1 MRLRTIAIG
10 NLRRRK
16 GKAALV
22 VIGLAVAV
30 AAFVLVLSLVVSL
43 RATMDDKLSKFGSNL
58 VVTPASTQLSL
69 TYGGVSVAGAG
80 SGEVRYLQEADL
92 ARLRAVP
99 SAREIAAAVPVL
111 LQPVDAGGRS
121 FLAMGT
127 DLAESAKVKLWW
139 RVEGRLPSRSDEVLL
154 GLNVRNAL
162 GLDAGKTL
170 TVDGPTVDGR
180 VLTVAGVLQ
189 ETGGEEDNLIIMPLA
204 TLADLSGNKGRLNL
218 IEVTAASTAAV
229 DRLTQ
234 EIEAAV
240 PGSSVASVKK
250 SIEFTNQ
257 ANSSLADFGLAITL
271 LIVLISGLVVMITM
285 LTSVKERQ
293 KEIGVF
299 RAIGYKRR
307 HITKLVL
314 IEAVLLSAGGAV
326 VGVTAGLLAAIV
338 VPSIAPSLSLTMV
351 PNLVVIVAGVALAFI
366 VGLLAALYPARRAA
380 NMDPAAALKQ
390 I

>member
-16 GKAALV
+16 GKATLV

-80 SGEVRYLQEADL
+80 SGEVRYLGATDL

-99 SAREIAAAVPVL
+99 SAGEIAAAVPVL
-111 LQPVDAGGRS
+111 LQPVEAGGRS

-162 GLDAGKTL
+162 GLDTGKTL
-170 TVDGPTVDGR
+170 EVDGR
-180 VLTVAGVLQ
+180 TFTVAGVLQ

-204 TLADLSGNKGRLNL
+204 ALADVSGLEGRLNL

-229 DRLTQ
+229 DTLTR

-299 RAIGYKRR
+299 RAYGYKRR

-326 VGVTAGLLAAIV
+326 IGVIAGLLAAFV
-338 VPSIAPSLSLTMV
+338 VPSIAPSLSLTTA
-351 PNLVVIVAGVALAFI
+351 PNLVVIVAGVALAFA

>member
-1 MRLRTIAIG
+1 VDLRTIALG

-22 VIGLAVAV
+22 VLGLAVAV
-30 AAFVLVLSLVVSL
+30 AAFVLVLSLVFSL
-43 RATMDDKLSKFGSNL
+43 RATMDDKLSRYGSNM
-58 VVTPASTQLSL
+58 VVTPGSTQLSL
-69 TYGGVSVAGAG
+69 TYGGVSVAGSG

-99 SAREIAAAVPVL
+99 SGKEIAAAVPVL
-111 LQPVDAGGRS
+111 LQPVKAGGRS

-139 RVEGRLPSRSDEVLL
+139 RVVGRLPSRSDEVLL

-162 GLDAGKTL
+162 NLDPGKTL
-170 TVDGPTVDGR
+170 MVDGR
-180 VLTVAGVLQ
+180 AFTVAGVLQ
-189 ETGGEEDNLIIMPLA
+189 ETGGEEDNLVLMPLA
-204 TLADLSGNKGRLNL
+204 ALADLSGRKGRLNL
-218 IEVTAASTAAV
+218 IEVTAASTTAV
-229 DRLTQ
+229 DTLTR

-240 PGSSVASVKK
+240 PGSSVVSVKK

-257 ANSSLADFGLAITL
+257 ANSSLANFGLAVTL
-271 LIVLISGLVVMITM
+271 LIVVISGLVVLITM

-299 RAIGYKRR
+299 RAVGYKQR
-307 HITKLVL
+307 HIAKLVL
-314 IEAVLLSAGGAV
+314 IEAGLLSAAGAV
-326 VGVTAGLLAAIV
+326 VGVTAGLVAAFV
-338 VPSIAPSLSLTMV
+338 VPLLVRSLSLTMA
-351 PNLVVIVAGVALAFI
+351 PNLVVIVAGVALAFV

-380 NMDPAAALKQ
+380 NMDPATALKY

>member
-1 MRLRTIAIG
+1 VRLRTIAIG

-16 GKAALV
+16 GKATLV

-80 SGEVRYLQEADL
+80 SGEVRYLGATDL

-99 SAREIAAAVPVL
+99 SAGEIAAAVPVL
-111 LQPVDAGGRS
+111 LQPVEAGGRS

-162 GLDAGKTL
+162 GLDTGKTL
-170 TVDGPTVDGR
+170 EVDGR
-180 VLTVAGVLQ
+180 TFTVAGVLQ

-204 TLADLSGNKGRLNL
+204 ALADVSGLEGRLNL

-229 DRLTQ
+229 DTLTR

-326 VGVTAGLLAAIV
+326 IGVIAGLLAAFV
-338 VPSIAPSLSLTMV
+338 VPSIAPSLSLTTA
-351 PNLVVIVAGVALAFI
+351 PNLVVIVAGVALAFA

>member
-16 GKAALV
+16 GKATLV

-80 SGEVRYLQEADL
+80 SGEVRYLGATDL

-99 SAREIAAAVPVL
+99 SAGEIAAAVPVL
-111 LQPVDAGGRS
+111 LQPVEAGGRS

-162 GLDAGKTL
+162 GLDTGKTL
-170 TVDGPTVDGR
+170 EVDGR
-180 VLTVAGVLQ
+180 TFTVAGVLQ

-204 TLADLSGNKGRLNL
+204 ALADVSGLEGRLNL

-229 DRLTQ
+229 DTLTR

-326 VGVTAGLLAAIV
+326 IGVIAGLLAAFV
-338 VPSIAPSLSLTMV
+338 VPSIAPSLSLTTA
-351 PNLVVIVAGVALAFI
+351 PNLVVIVAGVALAFA

>member
-1 MRLRTIAIG
+1 MHLRTIAIG

-22 VIGLAVAV
+22 VLGLSVAV

-99 SAREIAAAVPVL
+99 SGKEIAAAVPVL
-111 LQPVDAGGRS
+111 LQPVKADGRS

-139 RVEGRLPSRSDEVLL
+139 QVEGRLPSRSDEVLL
-154 GLNVRNAL
+154 GLNVRNTL
-162 GLDAGKTL
+162 SLDAGKTL
-170 TVDGPTVDGR
+170 TVDGR
-180 VLTVAGVLQ
+180 AFTVAGVLQ

-204 TLADLSGNKGRLNL
+204 ALADLSGFKGKLNL
-218 IEVTAASTAAV
+218 IEVTAASTTAV
-229 DRLTQ
+229 DRLTR

-326 VGVTAGLLAAIV
+326 VGVTVGLLAAIV
-338 VPSIAPSLSLTMV
+338 VPSIAPSLSLTMA
-351 PNLVVIVAGVALAFI
+351 PNLVVIVAGVALAFA

>member
-22 VIGLAVAV
+22 VVGLAVAV
-30 AAFVLVLSLVVSL
+30 AAFVLVLSLVLSL
-43 RATMDDKLSKFGSNL
+43 RATMDDKLSRFGSNL

-80 SGEVRYLQEADL
+80 SGEVRYLQESDL

-99 SAREIAAAVPVL
+99 SGTEIAAAVPVL
-111 LQPVDAGGRS
+111 LQPVTVDDRS
-121 FLAMGT
+121 LLAMGT
-127 DLAESAKVKLWW
+127 DLAQSAKVKLWW
-139 RVEGRLPSRSDEVLL
+139 RVEGRLPSNSDEVLL

-162 GLDAGKTL
+162 GLDAGKTV
-170 TVDGPTVDGR
+170 TIDGR
-180 VLTVAGVLQ
+180 AFTVAGVLQ

-204 TLADLSGNKGRLNL
+204 ALADLSGLNGRLNL
-218 IEVTAASTAAV
+218 IEVTAANTAAV
-229 DRLTQ
+229 ETLTQ
-234 EIEAAV
+234 QIEAAV
-240 PGSSVASVKK
+240 PGTSVASVKK
-250 SIEFTNQ
+250 SIEFTNR
-257 ANSSLADFGLAITL
+257 ANSSLADFGLAVTL

-299 RAIGYKRR
+299 RAVGYKRR
-307 HITKLVL
+307 HITQLVL
-314 IEAVLLSAGGAV
+314 IDAVLLSSGGAV
-326 VGVTAGLLAAIV
+326 VGVIAGLLAAFII
-338 VPSIAPSLSLTMV
+338 PSLVPSLSLTMA
-351 PNLVVIVAGVALAFI
+351 PNLVVVVAGIVLAFA

-380 NMDPAAALKQ
+380 DMDPATALKQ
-390 I
+390 V

>member
-16 GKAALV
+16 GKATLV

-80 SGEVRYLQEADL
+80 SGEVRYLGATDL

-99 SAREIAAAVPVL
+99 SAGEIAAAVPVL
-111 LQPVDAGGRS
+111 LQPVEAGGRS

-162 GLDAGKTL
+162 GLDTGKTL
-170 TVDGPTVDGR
+170 EVDGR
-180 VLTVAGVLQ
+180 TFTVAGVLQ

-204 TLADLSGNKGRLNL
+204 ALADLSGLEGRLNL

-229 DRLTQ
+229 DTLTR

-326 VGVTAGLLAAIV
+326 IGVIAGLLAAFV
-338 VPSIAPSLSLTMV
+338 VPSIAPSLSLTTA
-351 PNLVVIVAGVALAFI
+351 PNLVVIVAGVALAFA

>member
-16 GKAALV
+16 GKATLV

-80 SGEVRYLQEADL
+80 SGEVRYLGATDL

-99 SAREIAAAVPVL
+99 SAGEIAAAVPVL
-111 LQPVDAGGRS
+111 LQPVEAGGRS

-162 GLDAGKTL
+162 GLDTGKTL
-170 TVDGPTVDGR
+170 EVDGR
-180 VLTVAGVLQ
+180 TFTVAGVLQ

-204 TLADLSGNKGRLNL
+204 ALADVSGLEGRLNL

-229 DRLTQ
+229 DTLTR

-240 PGSSVASVKK
+240 PGSTVASVKK

-326 VGVTAGLLAAIV
+326 IGVIAGLLAAFV
-338 VPSIAPSLSLTMV
+338 VPSIAPSLSLTTA
-351 PNLVVIVAGVALAFI
+351 PNLVVIVAGVALAFA

>member
-1 MRLRTIAIG
+1 VRLRTIAIG

-16 GKAALV
+16 GKATLV

-80 SGEVRYLQEADL
+80 SGEVRYLGATDL

-99 SAREIAAAVPVL
+99 SAGEIAAAVPVL
-111 LQPVDAGGRS
+111 LQPVEAGGRS

-162 GLDAGKTL
+162 GLDTGKTL
-170 TVDGPTVDGR
+170 EVDGR
-180 VLTVAGVLQ
+180 TFTVAGVLQ

-204 TLADLSGNKGRLNL
+204 ALADVSGLEGRLNL

-229 DRLTQ
+229 DTLTR

-326 VGVTAGLLAAIV
+326 IGVIAGLIAAFL
-338 VPSIAPSLSLTMV
+338 VPSIAPSLSLTTA
-351 PNLVVIVAGVALAFI
+351 PNLVVIVAGVALAFA